1 MKKFNLLL
9 ASALIYA
16 SMTANV
22 YAQDVHTYGP
32 IKPGEMLWTIA
43 GKVSPSS
50 SVDRHQVIL
59 ALHRANP
66 RAFSISCN
74 LNSLR
79 IGSKLVV
86 PTLAKMQALTRDQAI
101 KELNRQAE
109 EWKNRRQK
117 KIICPPIAPQP
128 VVPTKPSTTET
139 TAEAKP
145 LTPDPTVPPTA
156 AGQNN
161 TQTVALVP
169 DQKDDDN
176 TQNSK
181 AVSSPMMTA
190 VLIGG
195 SLAIAFLVGGLL
207 LHKRRAKK
215 KDKENEALMNSAFSQ
230 PIDHDPID
238 EMPLPGNQAEKQ
250 STSEEKSVSEEKSA
264 KKIDS
269 AQTP

>member
-22 YAQDVHTYGP
+22 SAQEAHTYGP

-66 RAFSISCN
+66 QAFSISCN
-74 LNSLR
+74 LNSLK
-79 IGSKLVV
+79 IGSTLVV
-86 PTLAKMQALTRDQAI
+86 PTLAEMQALTRNQAI

-109 EWKNRRQK
+109 EWQNRRQK
-117 KIICPPIAPQP
+117 QIICPPIAPQP
-128 VVPTKPSTTET
+128 VAPAKPSTTET
-139 TAEAKP
+139 TADAKP
-145 LTPDPTVPPTA
+145 LTPEPTVPPTTTA
-156 AGQNN
+156 TGQNN
-161 TQTVALVP
+161 TQTVGLVP
-169 DQKDDDN
+169 DQKADDN

-181 AVSSPMMTA
+181 AASATSSSTMIAM
-190 VLIGG
+190 LIGG
-195 SLAIAFLVGGLL
+195 LLAIVLVGGLL
-207 LHKRRAKK
+207 YKRAKNK
-215 KDKENEALMNSAFSQ
+215 AKENEALMNSPFSQ
-230 PIDHDPID
+230 PTEHDPID

-250 STSEEKSVSEEKSA
+250 STTEEKSLSEEKSA
-264 KKIDS
+264 KK
-269 AQTP
+269 